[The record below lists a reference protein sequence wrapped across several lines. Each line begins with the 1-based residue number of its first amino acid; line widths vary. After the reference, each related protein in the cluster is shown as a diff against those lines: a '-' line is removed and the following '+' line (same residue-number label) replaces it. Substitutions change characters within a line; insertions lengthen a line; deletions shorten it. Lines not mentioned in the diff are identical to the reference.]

1 MIGFMNEA
9 CLPSLR
15 LHDGAA
21 FQQTQF
27 RIGDERVESVRKQL
41 TIETNFSLKIPD
53 PIGLRSTLEE
63 LRVIVYMAICG
74 MRSLLA
80 FGMIR
85 ILEMSRRNMRVR
97 LSPKQV
103 L

>member
-1 MIGFMNEA
+1 VTILGH
-9 CLPSLR
+9 SG
-15 LHDGAA
+15 DGAA

-53 PIGLRSTLEE
+53 PIRLRSTLEE

-85 ILEMSRRNMRVR
+85 ILEMSRRSMRVR